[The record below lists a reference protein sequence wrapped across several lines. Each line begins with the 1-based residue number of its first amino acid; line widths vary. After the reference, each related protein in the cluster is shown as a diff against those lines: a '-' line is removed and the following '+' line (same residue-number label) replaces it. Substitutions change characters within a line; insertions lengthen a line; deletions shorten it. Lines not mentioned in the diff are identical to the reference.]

1 MTIPMLRGSA
11 YEGILIEPFVTFAT
25 ALTAS
30 AVGKA
35 VKPSSG
41 YTVGTGITVALVTDG
56 DQISGRYTRYENDG
70 MCSVQERG
78 YCWLPFVAGTT
89 PTVGTKVIG
98 GATDGSIKTDNSN
111 GRHLCYSIDRTNLL
125 ALVRLD

>member
-11 YEGILIEPFVTFAT
+11 YEGILVEPFVTFAT

-30 AVGKA
+30 AIGNA

-41 YTVGTGITVALVTDG
+41 YTVGTGITVANVTAD
-56 DQISGRYTRYENDG
+56 DQISGRFTRYENDG

-89 PTVGTKVIG
+89 PTVGAKVIG
-98 GATDGSIKTDNSN
+98 GATAGYIKTDDAA
-111 GRHLCYSIDRTNLL
+111 GRHLCYSIDSTNLL

>member
-1 MTIPMLRGSA
+1 MNIPMLRGSA
-11 YEGILIEPFVTFAT
+11 YEGIFVEPFVTFAT

-30 AVGKA
+30 AVGDA

-56 DQISGRYTRYENDG
+56 DQISGRFTRYENDG

-78 YCWLPFVAGTT
+78 YCWLPFVAGAT
-89 PTVGTKVIG
+89 PSVDQKIIG
-98 GATDGSIKTDNSN
+98 GTTDGTIKTDNSN
-111 GRHLCYSIDRTNLL
+111 GRHLCYSIDGTNLL

>member
-11 YEGILIEPFVTFAT
+11 YEGILVEPFVTFAT

-30 AVGKA
+30 AVGNA

-41 YTVGTGITVALVTDG
+41 YTVGTGITVANVAEDY
-56 DQISGRYTRYENDG
+56 QVSGRFTKPEADG

-78 YCWLPFVAGTT
+78 YCWLPYVAGAT
-89 PTVGTKVIG
+89 PTVGQKIIG
-98 GATDGSIKTDNSN
+98 GATAGTIKSDNSN
-111 GRHLCYSIDRTNLL
+111 GRHLCYSIDGTNLL